1 MTNLIDP
8 AKTFDNYDTSLCYNK
23 TDYEKETLKGAG
35 EMFQILIVED
45 DVAISNLIRST
56 LQGEGYACTCAL
68 DGQQGADLIDGG
80 HFDLVLLD
88 LMLPRISGYDL
99 LEYIQP
105 TGTPVII
112 ISAMGQVQDRIRG
125 LKMGADDYL
134 VKPFQIGELVARVE
148 SVLRRTG
155 RADRTLRWG
164 DVTLDLESRRV
175 EKAGEEVVLTV
186 KEFDLLATLMQHRNV
201 ALTRCYLYETVWGE
215 EYLGETR
222 TLDSHIQRLRKKLD
236 WNDTIQTVFRIGYR
250 LCAPKEENGRT

>member
-1 MTNLIDP
+1 
-8 AKTFDNYDTSLCYNK
+8 
-23 TDYEKETLKGAG
+23 
-35 EMFQILIVED
+35 MFQILIVED

-68 DGQQGADLIDGG
+68 DGKRGADLMDSG
-80 HFDLVLLD
+80 HWDLVLLD
-88 LMLPRISGYDL
+88 LMLPEINGYDL
-99 LEYIQP
+99 LEYIRP

-155 RADRTLRWG
+155 RAARQLTWG

-175 EKAGEEVVLTV
+175 EKAGEEVILTV
-186 KEFDLLATLMQHRNV
+186 KEFDLLATLIRHKNV

-236 WNDTIQTVFRIGYR
+236 WNDVIQTVFRIGYR
-250 LCAPKEENGRT
+250 LCAPREEGGGQ

>member
-1 MTNLIDP
+1 MI
-8 AKTFDNYDTSLCYNK
+8 
-23 TDYEKETLKGAG
+23 
-35 EMFQILIVED
+35 QILIVED
-45 DVAISNLIRST
+45 DAAISNLIRTT
-56 LQGEGYACTCAL
+56 LQGEGYLCTCAL
-68 DGQQGADLIDGG
+68 DGTQGADLIDSG
-80 HFDLVLLD
+80 HWDLVLLD
-88 LMLPRISGYDL
+88 LMLPEISGYDL
-99 LEYIQP
+99 LEYLRP
-105 TGTPVII
+105 TETPVII

-155 RADRTLRWG
+155 RASKAVVCG
-164 DVTLDLESRRV
+164 DVKVDLESRRV
-175 EKAGEEVVLTV
+175 EKAGRVVDLTV
-186 KEFDLLATLMQHRNV
+186 KEFDLLATLIRHRNV

-250 LCAPKEENGRT
+250 LCTPQDTEAEEP

>member
-1 MTNLIDP
+1 
-8 AKTFDNYDTSLCYNK
+8 
-23 TDYEKETLKGAG
+23 
-35 EMFQILIVED
+35 MFQILIVED

-56 LQGEGYACTCAL
+56 LQGEGYLCTCAL
-68 DGQQGADLIDGG
+68 DGKKGADYIDSG
-80 HFDLVLLD
+80 HWDLVLLD
-88 LMLPRISGYDL
+88 LMLPEISGYDL
-99 LEYIQP
+99 LEYIRP
-105 TGTPVII
+105 TETPVII

-148 SVLRRTG
+148 TVLRRTG
-155 RADRTLRWG
+155 RAARQLTWG

-175 EKAGEEVVLTV
+175 EKAGEEVILTV
-186 KEFDLLATLMQHRNV
+186 KEFDLLATLIRHKNV

-250 LCAPKEENGRT
+250 LCAPRKEGEGGT

>member
-1 MTNLIDP
+1 
-8 AKTFDNYDTSLCYNK
+8 
-23 TDYEKETLKGAG
+23 
-35 EMFQILIVED
+35 MFQVLIVED
-45 DVAISNLIRST
+45 DEAISNLIRST
-56 LQGEGYACTCAL
+56 LQSEGYACTCAL
-68 DGQQGADLIDGG
+68 DGQAGADWMDKA
-80 HFDLVLLD
+80 HFDLILLD
-88 LMLPRISGYDL
+88 LMLPKISGYDL
-99 LEYIQP
+99 LEYIRP

-155 RADRTLRWG
+155 RAERTLHWG
-164 DVTLDLESRRV
+164 DVSVDLESRRV
-175 EKAGEEVVLTV
+175 EKAGEEIVLTV
-186 KEFDLLATLMQHRNV
+186 KEFDLLATLMQHKNV

-250 LCAPKEENGRT
+250 LCAPKEGGNQA